1 MKTLIV
7 FCISVAFASAQGGG
21 AVVGAG
27 YHLLG
32 PVSVAPGQ
40 VITVFVTGIGNVTQ
54 KYSAGNPPLPPTLG
68 GISAALTENE
78 QVGIAAPI
86 LAVFPFSACK
96 NVMQQPCGTI
106 TAVTLQIPFELQ
118 PNIPGSLRPPLLA
131 FLTLSD
137 QLGHSASME
146 LNPVLDQIHLMDFL
160 DTILAGDM
168 SQAVSGGGVV
178 THADGS
184 VVSVSKPARLGEE
197 LVMYAVGL
205 GTTNRLVKTGAASPA
220 PPAPAAGTFVLN
232 FDYRPNAQPSPP
244 IPSPFFSPASPA
256 FVGLTPGFAGLYQIN
271 FVVPATPAPAVS
283 CGGGTGPSN
292 LTVTVAGATS
302 FDGAAICVE

>member
-7 FCISVAFASAQGGG
+7 FCICVVSIFAQGGG

-27 YHLLG
+27 YHLFG
-32 PVSVAPGQ
+32 PISVAPGQ
-40 VITVFVTGIGNVTQ
+40 VITIFVTGVGNVTR
-54 KYSAGNPPLPPTLG
+54 KYSAGNPPLPATLG
-68 GISAALTENE
+68 GISATLSETE
-78 QVGIAAPI
+78 QGSIAAPI

-106 TAVTLQIPFELQ
+106 TAVTLQIPFDLQ
-118 PNIPGSLRPPLLA
+118 PNIPGSFSPPLIA

-137 QLGHSASME
+137 RLGHSASME
-146 LNPVLDQIHLMDFL
+146 LNPVLDQIHLVDFF

-168 SQAVSGGGVV
+168 SQPVSGGGVV

-184 VVSVSKPARLGEE
+184 VVNVSKPARLGEE

-205 GTTNRLVKTGAASPA
+205 GATNPMVKTGAASPA
-220 PPAPAAGTFVLN
+220 PPVLAAGTFVLN
-232 FDYRPNAQPSPP
+232 FDYHPNAPPAPP
-244 IPSPFFSPASPA
+244 IPSPFFSPASPV

-271 FVVPATPAPAVS
+271 FVVPATPAPAVP
-283 CGGGTGPSN
+283 CGVGAGPSN
-292 LTVTVAGATS
+292 LTVTVVGATS